1 MNEHLIKL
9 AQRRTAL
16 VSQAAQQRTELAQA
30 AASWR
35 KPLALIDG
43 GLQAVRYLRSQPML
57 VGGVI
62 LIAAIWRPKGML
74 GWIRRGWGMWR
85 MVRAVRQRFSSH
97 P

>member
-16 VSQAAQQRTELAQA
+16 VAQAAQQRAELAQVA
-30 AASWR
+30 ATWR

-43 GLQAVRYLRSQPML
+43 GLRAVRYLRSQPLL

-62 LIAAIWRPKGML
+62 LIAAIWRPRGML

-85 MVRAVRQRFSSH
+85 MVRAVKRSLSR
-97 P
+97 